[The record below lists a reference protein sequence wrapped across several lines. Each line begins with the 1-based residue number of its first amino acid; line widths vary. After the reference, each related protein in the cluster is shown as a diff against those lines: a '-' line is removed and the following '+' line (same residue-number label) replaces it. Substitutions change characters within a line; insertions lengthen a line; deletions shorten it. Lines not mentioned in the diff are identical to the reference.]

1 VLSPFRFAAT
11 IITAFALC
19 GPLSAQEIA
28 PAGSGVSIHKVVV
41 DNGPAHAVRYL
52 VTGGSAQLQALVR
65 RVEWAENELGVIEQL
80 QMLKVDTVV
89 HERQVAAFR
98 TAQLTNPYYPPGFI
112 PTSVGTGVGSYA
124 QGSLQRALTGQLAC
138 EATPAAALQMIAF
151 LEQMQTELEAQLK
164 ALPPPEKEAARGPIE
179 ALRPRVA
186 ALSGSDFP
194 PPAVP
199 QSVVPQPVAS
209 PQVSLSAPPVPPQ
222 PAVTL
227 DPDSVKQVEV
237 AWGQSWWPAEILQV
251 KGNQY
256 LIHYTGFAAS
266 WDEWVGKDRIR
277 SRH

>member
-41 DNGPAHAVRYL
+41 DNGLAHTVRYF
-52 VTGGSAQLQALVR
+52 VTGGSAQLQARVP

-112 PTSVGTGVGSYA
+112 PISVGTGVGSDA
-124 QGSLQRALTGQLAC
+124 DGSLQRALIGQLAC
-138 EATPAAALQMIAF
+138 EATPAAALQMIGF
-151 LEQMQTELEAQLK
+151 LEQMQAELDAQLK
-164 ALPPPEKEAARGPIE
+164 ALPPPEKEAAQGPVD

-186 ALSGSDFP
+186 ALSGSDFPPPQP

-209 PQVSLSAPPVPPQ
+209 PQVSHCAPPVPPQ

-227 DPDSVKQVEV
+227 DPVSGKQVEV
-237 AWGQSWWPAEILQV
+237 AWGQSLWPAEILQV

-256 LIHYTGFAAS
+256 LIHYTVTGRFTTS
-266 WDEWVGKDRIR
+266 
-277 SRH
+277 H